1 MCVQNLYVQSFPVKV
16 WQQKISAIL
25 VNYCSFHHVKS
36 LSNNI
41 SRGQLGG
48 VAAVLE
54 GQGKSKFASR
64 TDTLVSQAGED

>member
-1 MCVQNLYVQSFPVKV
+1 MQGFPITV
-16 WQQKISAIL
+16 WQQQKVSAIL

-64 TDTLVSQAGED
+64 IDTLVSQAGED